1 MIRLLLL
8 LFCALCS
15 VAQATPLRLD
25 LEVRREVSVD
35 GQSTPAALQEV
46 TVILAADY
54 LEIAEQGERIV
65 HDFPARRSYRVKG
78 EEVLNRSLYADLG
91 FRVAEM
97 RNRLGLQEAMKGS
110 GQESDLLGDSVLV
123 EHLFSIDDEVT
134 ESALTKTKGA
144 VTSFKHRGKLLAEFS
159 SQGKKLEPDQMKAFL
174 RFLRYY
180 CGGHPDILADLAL
193 TGTLPEETR
202 LDFYNL
208 NEVVSYRIHLGGSQ
222 THAAARP
229 DFSSVPMSPP
239 AEPLKTLGEAALRLS
254 AQTVAQAAGNAREA
268 SQKALTQADVLGAA
282 LRLFEAMLM
291 DGGDI
296 TGDLTRMRP
305 NLEANPDAAALMSA
319 LLDGDQD
326 PAAGEKALLPIEAK
340 AGPGAHV
347 VAIFR
352 AGLLMASR
360 RPVEAR
366 DLYVRALSANPAIAG
381 AWKDLGD
388 IYHSNYETDI
398 AWACW
403 DIGRYLAPTHPM
415 LAEVDK
421 LEEYLRSNHPGFF

>member
-1 MIRLLLL
+1 MIRLLILI
-8 LFCALCS
+8 FCIICT

-25 LEVRREVSVD
+25 LDVRREVSVD
-35 GQSTPAALQEV
+35 GKPTPADLRKV
-46 TVILAADY
+46 TVVLAPDY
-54 LEIAEQGERIV
+54 LEIAEPGERIV
-65 HDFPARRSYRVKG
+65 HDFPARRSYRVKE

-97 RNRLGLQEAMKGS
+97 RNRLGLQEAMKSS
-110 GQESDLLGDSVLV
+110 GQETELLGDSVLV
-123 EHLFSIDDEVT
+123 EHLFSIDDEVSESGLVKT
-134 ESALTKTKGA
+134 EGA
-144 VTSFKHRGKLLAEFS
+144 VTSYKHKGKLLAEFS
-159 SQGKKLEPDQMKAFL
+159 TRGKKIEPEQMKAFV

-193 TGTLPEETR
+193 TGTLSEETR

-208 NEVVSYRIHLGGSQ
+208 NEVVSYRIHLRDSRA
-222 THAAARP
+222 HAGPRP
-229 DFSSVPMSPP
+229 DFSFVPISPP
-239 AEPLKTLGEAALRLS
+239 AEPLKTLGEAALMLS
-254 AQTVAQAAGNAREA
+254 AETVAQAAANAREA
-268 SQKALTQADVLGAA
+268 SQKALTQGDVLGAA

-296 TGDLTRMRP
+296 TADLARMRP
-305 NLEANPDAAALMSA
+305 SMEANPEAGALMNA
-319 LLDGDQD
+319 LLGGDQD
-326 PAAGEKALLPIEAK
+326 PVAGEKALVLMEAK

-352 AGLLMASR
+352 AGLLMASQ

-366 DLYVRALSANPAIAG
+366 DLYARALEANPAITG

-403 DIGRYLAPTHPM
+403 DIGRYLAPRHPM
-415 LAEVDK
+415 LTEVGR
-421 LEEYLRSNHPGFF
+421 LEEYLRSNYPGFF